1 MRHFRARVS
10 PLCGPDLEFPSVEA
24 VGRFPG
30 QEAVVL
36 REPDALLPHADPV
49 ATATRFALVGD
60 TEFVAQRARA
70 ERVALVVDVG
80 RAW

>member
-1 MRHFRARVS
+1 MS
-10 PLCGPDLEFPSVEA
+10 PLCRSDLKLPRVEA

-36 REPDALLPHADPV
+36 REPDALLPHADSV
-49 ATATRFALVGD
+49 AIATRFALVGD